1 MSELV
6 IQPTTTAQWHALV
19 SDAEQAAGYSL
30 GEELESYLVF
40 LLMRYTN
47 KPQMLSR
54 VMALDYLKQHSGGRA
69 ERGQKLKDVGD
80 HCLLFS
86 GLFPQH
92 AEKRMVKVSYFVKL
106 GRSAYQQVFENLN
119 NRDTIYSHLSK
130 DFVTLMDIMH
140 TMRDIQHD
148 ETHTTH
154 LSPIHAF
161 DLWHDTGSKHAYQT
175 IKSLTTHGNPIKP
188 TFIDLPEGNS
198 PLIHH

>member
-19 SDAEQAAGYSL
+19 SDAESAAGYTL

-40 LLMRYTN
+40 LLMRFTR
-47 KPQMLSR
+47 KPNMLSR
-54 VMALDYLKQHSGGRA
+54 IMATDYLDQSRVSRG
-69 ERGQKLKDVGD
+69 ERRDKLKDVGD

-92 AEKRMVKVSYFVKL
+92 AERRMVKVSYFVKL
-106 GRSAYQQVFENLN
+106 GRSAYRQVSENIHN
-119 NRDTIYSHLSK
+119 GDTIYSHLSNN
-130 DFVTLMDIMH
+130 FVTLMDILQ

-148 ETHTTH
+148 HNHATH

-161 DLWHDTGSKHAYQT
+161 DLWHDTGSNHAYRV
-175 IKSLTTHGNPIKP
+175 IKSMTNGNPVKP
-188 TFIDLPEGNS
+188 AFIDLPDDCS
-198 PLIHH
+198 TVKHH

>member
-19 SDAEQAAGYSL
+19 SDAEYAAGYSL
-30 GEELESYLVF
+30 GEELECYLVF
-40 LLMRYTN
+40 LLMRYTR

-54 VMALDYLKQHSGGRA
+54 VMALDYLKQGNDTRA
-69 ERGQKLKDVGD
+69 QRGQKLKDVGD

-86 GLFPQH
+86 GLFPKH

-119 NRDTIYSHLSK
+119 NRDTIYSNLSK
-130 DFVTLMDIMH
+130 DFVTLMDILH

-148 ETHTTH
+148 ETYTTH

-161 DLWHDTGSKHAYQT
+161 DLWHDTGSKHAYET
-175 IKSLTTHGNPIKP
+175 IKALSSNGNPTKP
-188 TFIDLPEGNS
+188 AFIDLPDDNS
-198 PLIHH
+198 PLRRH

>member
-19 SDAEQAAGYSL
+19 SDAEHAAGYSL

-40 LLMRYTN
+40 LLMRFTR

-54 VMALDYLKQHSGGRA
+54 IMALDYLKQTNGSRN

-92 AEKRMVKVSYFVKL
+92 AEKRMVRVSYFVKL
-106 GRSAYQQVFENLN
+106 GRSAYQQVFEDLHHH
-119 NRDTIYSHLSK
+119 DTLYSHLSK
-130 DFVTLMDIMH
+130 DFVTLMDILQ

-148 ETHTTH
+148 DNHNTH

-161 DLWHDTGSKHAYQT
+161 DLWHDTGSKHAYKT
-175 IKSLTTHGNPIKP
+175 IKSMTSGQPVKPSFADLDDDNP
-188 TFIDLPEGNS
+188 L
-198 PLIHH
+198 LIRH

>member
-19 SDAEQAAGYSL
+19 SDAEHAAGYAL
-30 GEELESYLVF
+30 DEELESYLVF
-40 LLMRYTN
+40 LLMRFTR

-54 VMALDYLKQHSGGRA
+54 IMALDYLKQTNGSRN

-92 AEKRMVKVSYFVKL
+92 AEKRMVRVSYFVKL
-106 GRSAYQQVFENLN
+106 GRSAYQQVFEDLHNH
-119 NRDTIYSHLSK
+119 DTLYSHLCK
-130 DFVTLMDIMH
+130 DFVTLMDILQ

-148 ETHTTH
+148 NNHNTH
-154 LSPIHAF
+154 LSPMHAF
-161 DLWHDTGSKHAYQT
+161 DLWHDTGSKHAYKT
-175 IKSLTTHGNPIKP
+175 IKSITNGQPIKP
-188 TFIDLPEGNS
+188 SFADLDDDNPR
-198 PLIHH
+198 LIRH

>member
-40 LLMRYTN
+40 LLMRYTR

-54 VMALDYLKQHSGGRA
+54 VMALDYLKGSEGSHA
-69 ERGQKLKDVGD
+69 ARGQKLKDVGD

-86 GLFPQH
+86 GLFPKH
-92 AEKRMVKVSYFVKL
+92 AEKRMIKVSYFVKL
-106 GRSAYQQVFENLN
+106 GRSAYQQVFENLH
-119 NRDTIYSHLSK
+119 NRDSLYAHLSN
-130 DFVTLMDIMH
+130 DFVTLMDILH
-140 TMRDIQHD
+140 TMRDLQHD
-148 ETHTTH
+148 GSHTTH

-161 DLWHDTGSKHAYQT
+161 DLWHDTGSQHAYKT
-175 IKSLTTHGNPIKP
+175 IQAMTRHGNPTKP
-188 TFIDLPEGNS
+188 AFIDLPEGGS
-198 PLIHH
+198 PLKRH

>member
-19 SDAEQAAGYSL
+19 SDAEYAAGYSL

-40 LLMRYTN
+40 LLMRYTR

-54 VMALDYLKQHSGGRA
+54 VMALDYLKQTHGSRA

-86 GLFPQH
+86 GLFPKH
-92 AEKRMVKVSYFVKL
+92 AEKRMIKVSYFVKL

-119 NRDTIYSHLSK
+119 SRDSLYSHLSN
-130 DFVTLMDIMH
+130 DFVTLMDILQ
-140 TMRDIQHD
+140 TMRDLQHD

-154 LSPIHAF
+154 LSAIHAF
-161 DLWHDTGSKHAYQT
+161 DLWHDTGSQHAYKT
-175 IKSLTTHGNPIKP
+175 IKSMTSDGNPTKP
-188 TFIDLPEGNS
+188 AFIDLPEDGS
-198 PLIHH
+198 PLNRH